1 MVLDNVIILVSKK
14 TAKISARVSFS
25 VFTGNEV
32 GSWLISLLESLSLRS
47 PSLKKKKKVMWWPI
61 VKPDTVIN
69 GIFICCI
76 SLGFV

>member
-47 PSLKKKKKVMWWPI
+47 PSLKKKKK
-61 VKPDTVIN
+61 
-69 GIFICCI
+69 
-76 SLGFV
+76 